1 MKILF
6 CFVYAYVKVATMNT
20 PLGCFLE
27 IFELIDNKL
36 VNRIHDKYK
45 VAQLVHQVGDVEY
58 GSTLPLLLQDRQL
71 LVEKELLEEQNC
83 HEISSG

>member
-1 MKILF
+1 M
-6 CFVYAYVKVATMNT
+6 KVATINT

-36 VNRIHDKYK
+36 VNQIRDKYK
-45 VAQLVHQVGDVEY
+45 VAQLVHHVGVVEY
-58 GSTLPLLLQDRQL
+58 GSTLPPLQDRQL

-83 HEISSG
+83 HEISSV